1 MNRSAKETLSA
12 GHKMVKDANLQTLSS
27 TLGCVLSKTS
37 SDLTKTLATS
47 TLTHPRMLIGR
58 QQTIMYLRSKS
69 SEIKETWGAR
79 FARLAEIEEDLG
91 TFFTRDG
98 KEKDSL
104 EDDAVAQLSF
114 QYDALK
120 PLNHIPWFLFA
131 ISLFKIWLVP
141 AMSILLPVLMWIL
154 PYILLRFVYALPITQ
169 EQYMHILN
177 NMLSG
182 NLAIPAMGQMAPVR
196 AEPMSFKTIFQYSM
210 FAFTFAQS
218 MIQPVQNAMHL
229 YKTDTICVK
238 LGKQIVEVKK
248 FLQEFRADLGPV
260 NGIHVKLSFSLEH
273 LSDDDIRMAFISI
286 QDTPENIHM
295 VFRDLAHLESLWRI
309 AQCPLLN
316 PVTFIKDKLILT
328 GCSDISLNVEKAVE
342 SSIEMGEKSHS
353 ILTGPNGGGKSSF
366 LRATLQSVLIGHAYG
381 FAPAREAF
389 MPRFVWIASGLQLRD
404 TPGKYSMFETEVK
417 FAADCI
423 RATTMDGPGLVLFD
437 ELFHSTNPPDSERSA
452 IQFLHRLWK
461 KTQTFS
467 IVSTH
472 LFPLIRAAP
481 SNVQAICCHATQ
493 LEDGSIDF
501 SYGVQPGVCEVS
513 SVHKVWE
520 NFGLARYRP
529 RSGSDPQSLS
539 AKENR

>member
-1 MNRSAKETLSA
+1 
-12 GHKMVKDANLQTLSS
+12 MVQDANLQTLSS
-27 TLGCVLSKTS
+27 TLGCVLSNSS

-47 TLTHPRMLIGR
+47 TLTNPKMLMAR
-58 QQTIMYLRSKS
+58 QQTIMYLRSRRP
-69 SEIKETWGAR
+69 EIEQSWAAR
-79 FARLAEIEEDLG
+79 FDRLAEIEGELC
-91 TFFTRDG
+91 TFFTRNG

-120 PLNHIPWFLFA
+120 PLNHIPWLLFA
-131 ISLFKIWLVP
+131 VSLFKIWLVP
-141 AMSILLPVLMWIL
+141 ATSILLPLLIWIL

-169 EQYMHILN
+169 DQYMHIIQT
-177 NMLSG
+177 MLSG
-182 NLAIPAMGQMAPVR
+182 NIAIPQMGQLAPAQ
-196 AEPMSFKTIFQYSM
+196 AEPMSFKTMFQYSM

-218 MIQPVQNAMHL
+218 MIQPLQNAMHL
-229 YKTDTICVK
+229 YKTDAVCVK
-238 LGKQIVEVKK
+238 LGKQILEVRK
-248 FLQEFRADLGPV
+248 LLREFREDVGPM

-273 LSDDDIRMAFISI
+273 LSEQDIRMAFISI

-295 VFRDLAHLESLWRI
+295 VFRDLAHLETLWRI
-309 AQCPLLN
+309 SLSPLLN
-316 PVTFIKDKLILT
+316 PITFVQNNFILR

-342 SSIEMGEKSHS
+342 SSIEMSEKSHS

-381 FAPAREAF
+381 FAPAKEAL
-389 MPRFVWIASGLQLRD
+389 MPRFLWIASGLQLRD

-417 FAADCI
+417 FAADCL
-423 RATTMDGPGLVLFD
+423 RATSIDGPGLVLFD
-437 ELFHSTNPPDSERSA
+437 ELFHSTNPPDSQRSA

-481 SNVQAICCHATQ
+481 SNVQALCCHATQ
-493 LEDGSIDF
+493 SEDGSIDF

-520 NFGLARYRP
+520 TFGLARYRVV
-529 RSGSDPQSLS
+529 
-539 AKENR
+539 KK